1 MIQILVITGKSAGSA
16 VSVGSADEAAVGAQ
30 ADKNTKERISNI
42 ANKTNINL
50 IRIVAPSFLSARQ
63 RVALFNK
70 IGCARDGYTEDCPAF
85 FLNGKINRAN
95 AILHRPASHD

>member
-1 MIQILVITGKSAGSA
+1 MESNEFWKLLPVTSFGGR
-16 VSVGSADEAAVGAQ
+16 
-30 ADKNTKERISNI
+30 NTKERISNI

-70 IGCARDGYTEDCPAF
+70 IGCARD
-85 FLNGKINRAN
+85 
-95 AILHRPASHD
+95 